1 MCIGNIFL
9 ILYIGNIPSNRN
21 ESQLLEVFET
31 YGEVDT
37 IKIVN
42 HASRRF
48 AFVTYNTIE
57 QAMKVK
63 QSMHKSLPWKST
75 VSFAHHES
83 FIPPQH
89 SSRRTNSDLESS
101 NINTNTINY
110 SHNSA
115 FTLPPAI
122 NINTTT
128 TSRYGGYST
137 SGGSNTH
144 LPVLLSPSSEGSS
157 NTFLSNTTKS
167 SISSIGGH
175 DQNALYRPQ
184 PSPYSLS
191 QGLSHTLSLPGSYNT
206 PSQHQQQQSY
216 SRPVSPR
223 SPIYTE
229 VYPNNNNSAYQ
240 ILAATNYPTSP
251 LPHHS
256 LPHAQSHT
264 QSQSQAA
271 SIQAKLGQDPVLRYL
286 CDDRYPATQHW
297 PSDEHLD
304 YPYITKLVNIL
315 TIYQGRLYIR
325 EIMNILHIQLFLS
338 HTQQV
343 SWHALKSFLAAYPA
357 VFLVQGLYSIVQYYT

>member
-1 MCIGNIFL
+1 
-9 ILYIGNIPSNRN
+9 
-21 ESQLLEVFET
+21 
-31 YGEVDT
+31 
-37 IKIVN
+37 
-42 HASRRF
+42 
-48 AFVTYNTIE
+48 
-57 QAMKVK
+57 MKVK

-83 FIPPQH
+83 FVPPQH

-101 NINTNTINY
+101 NINTIN
-110 SHNSA
+110 HNNNA
-115 FTLPPAI
+115 FILPPAI
-122 NINTTT
+122 NTNTTT

-144 LPVLLSPSSEGSS
+144 LPALLSPSSEGSS
-157 NTFLSNTTKS
+157 NTFLSTNTKS
-167 SISSIGGH
+167 SISSSIGGH
-175 DQNALYRPQ
+175 DQNILYRPQ

-191 QGLSHTLSLPGSYNT
+191 QGHSLSLPGSYNQ

-223 SPIYTE
+223 SPTYTE
-229 VYPNNNNSAYQ
+229 VYPSNNNSAYQ
-240 ILAATNYPTSP
+240 ILAATNYSTSP

-256 LPHAQSHT
+256 LPHA

-304 YPYITKLVNIL
+304 YPYITKLINIL

-325 EIMNILHIQLFLS
+325 ELIDILHIQLYLS

-343 SWHALKSFLAAYPA
+343 SWYALKSFLAAYPA
-357 VFLVQGLYSIVQYYT
+357 VFLVQG